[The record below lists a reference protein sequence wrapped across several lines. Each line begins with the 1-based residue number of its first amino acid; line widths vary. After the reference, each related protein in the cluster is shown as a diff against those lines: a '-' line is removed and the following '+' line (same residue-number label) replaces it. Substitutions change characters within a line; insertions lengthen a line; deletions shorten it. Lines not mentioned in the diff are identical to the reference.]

1 MLGIG
6 WEDAEATIVSRRLVG
21 KHTEP
26 DEGEFAGQGVEVY
39 EYIADVRPGDGSEPF
54 RAVLKEPFNAITFK
68 APEVGQVV
76 RVKYNHKHQD
86 THKVRFDRADPGT
99 YEHVPGVPD
108 WRHHGDPVEEGD
120 RRAVADAHSADAQ
133 AAWDATLNA
142 PPGRYASA
150 D

>member
-6 WEDAEATIVSRRLVG
+6 WEGAEATIVSRRLVG

-39 EYIADVRPGDGSEPF
+39 EYIADVRPDDGSDPF
-54 RAVLKEPFNAITFK
+54 RAALKEPFNAITFK

-76 RVKYNHKHQD
+76 RVKYNHKHQE
-86 THKVRFDRADPGT
+86 THKVKFDRADAGT
-99 YEHVPGVPD
+99 YEHVPGIPD
-108 WRHHGDPVEEGD
+108 WRRHGDPVAEAD
-120 RRAVADAHSADAQ
+120 RQAVADAHSAEAQ

-142 PPGRYASA
+142 PPDR
-150 D
+150 